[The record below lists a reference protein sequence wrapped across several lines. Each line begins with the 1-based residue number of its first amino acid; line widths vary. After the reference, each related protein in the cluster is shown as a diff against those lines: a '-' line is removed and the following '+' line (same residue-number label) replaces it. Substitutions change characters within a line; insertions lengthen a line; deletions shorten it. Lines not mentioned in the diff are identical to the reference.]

1 MKEVTIRIPDL
12 SWRNVAV
19 LLVLVLGGSL
29 TYWQYC
35 SRAKRP
41 AEGAEHRTAEEALP
55 KGGSVESQH
64 EKESGHGHK
73 EESSLSGTIT
83 LSPEAVRNAQI
94 ETSEVML
101 RSLQEWIEVPG
112 IVEPDLTRVVR
123 VRALARGVVRSVPVR
138 LGEQVRAGQIL
149 FEYENIEVAE
159 LLGEYRRLVAQQA
172 KLEAHAKAAGQA
184 AERAKQLL
192 AAQALAQKEV
202 ELRIAEL
209 DEAEAELEAH
219 VASKEAVARRLRLFG
234 LQPADLTTR
243 SSGAP
248 SLQRVATP
256 QDGVVVDFKI
266 APGEVIAGEQ
276 EVLTVANMKRVWVMA
291 RVYEKDLGQVRLGQ
305 RAEISFLTFPDRKF
319 RGRITQVN
327 SSLDPQTRTA
337 GVRVEVDNPHE
348 DLKLQMF
355 GTVRL
360 LTGKVRSVPAIPIAA
375 LQRGDGSR
383 QVFVQVSATEFQKRE
398 VQLGPQVEEWVEIV
412 SGLKPGEK
420 VVTQGAFMLK
430 SELKKEE
437 FGEHEH

>member
-12 SWRNVAV
+12 SLRNLAV

-29 TYWQYC
+29 TFWQYC

-41 AEGAEHRTAEEALP
+41 AEDSEQRTAESALP
-55 KGGSVESQH
+55 TDGSVESEH
-64 EKESGHGHK
+64 EKESGHEH
-73 EESSLSGTIT
+73 EQASNSGTMT
-83 LSPEAVRNAQI
+83 LTPEAVQNAQI
-94 ETSEVML
+94 QTAEVML

-112 IVEPDLTRVVR
+112 VVEPDLNRVVR

-138 LGEQVRAGQIL
+138 LGEQVKAGQIL

-184 AERAKQLL
+184 AERAKHLL

-209 DEAEAELEAH
+209 GEAEAELEAH
-219 VASKEAVARRLRLFG
+219 IASKEAVARRLRLFG
-234 LQPADLTTR
+234 LQPADLTAR
-243 SSGAP
+243 SSEVP
-248 SLQRVATP
+248 SLQKVTAP
-256 QDGVVVDFKI
+256 QSGVIVDFKI
-266 APGEVIAGEQ
+266 APGEVIAGGQ
-276 EVLTVANMKRVWVMA
+276 EVITIANLKRVWVMA
-291 RVYEKDLGQVRLGQ
+291 RVYEKDLGQVRSGQ
-305 RAEISFLTFPDRKF
+305 RAEISFLTFPDRKLQ
-319 RGRITQVN
+319 GKITQVN

-337 GVRVEVDNPHE
+337 GVRVEVDNPKE

-360 LTGKVRSVPAIPIAA
+360 LTGKVRSVAAIPRTA
-375 LQRGDGSR
+375 LQRGDGKH

-398 VQLGPQVEEWVEIV
+398 VQPGPQVGEWVEIV
-412 SGLKPGEK
+412 RGLKAGEK
-420 VVTQGAFMLK
+420 VVMQGAFMLK

>member
-12 SWRNVAV
+12 SLRNLAV
-19 LLVLVLGGSL
+19 LLVLALGGSL
-29 TYWQYC
+29 TFWQYC

-41 AEGAEHRTAEEALP
+41 AEGAEQRTAESALP
-55 KGGSVESQH
+55 TEGSAESEH
-64 EKESGHGHK
+64 KKESGHGHK
-73 EESSLSGTIT
+73 EEASGTIT
-83 LSPEAVRNAQI
+83 LSREAVQNAQI
-94 ETSEVML
+94 QTAEVML

-112 IVEPDLTRVVR
+112 VVEPDLNRVVR

-138 LGEQVRAGQIL
+138 LGEQVRAGQLL
-149 FEYENIEVAE
+149 FEYENIEAAE

-192 AAQALAQKEV
+192 AAEAIAQKDV

-209 DEAEAELEAH
+209 GETEAELEAH
-219 VASKEAVARRLRLFG
+219 IASKEAVARRLRLFG
-234 LQPADLTTR
+234 LQPADLTTS
-243 SSGAP
+243 SSGTP
-248 SLQRVATP
+248 SLQRVTTP
-256 QDGVVVDFKI
+256 QDGVLVDFKI

-276 EVLTVANMKRVWVMA
+276 ELITVANIKRVWVMA

-337 GVRVEVDNPHE
+337 GVRVEVDNSQE

-375 LQRGDGSR
+375 LQRGDGSG

-398 VQLGPQVEEWVEIV
+398 VQPGPQVGEWVEIV